1 MNDKLILPYIIVA
14 LCTLQLYLQRLNYLS
29 TAHKLDGVF
38 SSATLAAVK
47 KFQLAHNAYESKYSV
62 LLPENGYLTAATL
75 QYLRQ
80 AFFTVYAS
88 LLRLVGNGEIFT
100 VLVVKVCYGSKH
112 EIVTS

>member
-1 MNDKLILPYIIVA
+1 MIVCLYNNNIFLLIL
-14 LCTLQLYLQRLNYLS
+14 LLQLYLQRLNYLS
-29 TAHKLDGVF
+29 TMHKLDGVF
-38 SSATLAAVK
+38 TNATRAAVT

-88 LLRLVGNGEIFT
+88 LLR
-100 VLVVKVCYGSKH
+100 
-112 EIVTS
+112 

>member
-1 MNDKLILPYIIVA
+1 M
-14 LCTLQLYLQRLNYLS
+14 
-29 TAHKLDGVF
+29 HKLDGVF
-38 SSATLAAVK
+38 TNATRAAVT

-88 LLRLVGNGEIFT
+88 LLRCVGCESVN
-100 VLVVKVCYGSKH
+100 
-112 EIVTS
+112 